1 MKKTEKQSEGEMKAE
16 YDFKSMKGGVR
27 GKYVK
32 QYRAGTNLILLDPVL
47 AKAFPTEA
55 AVNEAL
61 LAVLNMMKTVR
72 LPDEAKRTAER
83 KSRRRAS

>member
-16 YDFKSMKGGVR
+16 YDFKSTKGGVR

-72 LPDEAKRTAER
+72 LLDAAKLTAQR

>member
-1 MKKTEKQSEGEMKAE
+1 
-16 YDFKSMKGGVR
+16 MKGGVR

-32 QYRAGTNLILLDPVL
+32 QYRSGTNLVLLDPVL

-72 LPDEAKRTAER
+72 LPDETKRTAER
-83 KSRRRAS
+83 KSRWRAT

>member
-1 MKKTEKQSEGEMKAE
+1 MKKTDKQSDGEMKAE

-61 LAVLNMMKTVR
+61 LAVLKYDENCTV
-72 LPDEAKRTAER
+72 AER
-83 KSRRRAS
+83 SEADCRP